1 MNSEK
6 NSKDINNK
14 SIRETKEE
22 INKIL
27 QKLENENTN
36 LRETTNDYERLLKL
50 NKHMDNL
57 FKKKIKADFNKFE
70 KIDAIKIIKR

>member
-6 NSKDINNK
+6 NSKDINSK

-36 LRETTNDYERLLKL
+36 LRETTNDYDRLLKL
-50 NKHMDNL
+50 NKHMNDL
-57 FKKKIKADFNKFE
+57 FKKRLKQISTNSKK
-70 KIDAIKIIKR
+70 

>member
-6 NSKDINNK
+6 NSKDINSK

-27 QKLENENTN
+27 QKLENEN
-36 LRETTNDYERLLKL
+36 
-50 NKHMDNL
+50 NKGNSY
-57 FKKKIKADFNKFE
+57 KKHK
-70 KIDAIKIIKR
+70 

>member
-1 MNSEK
+1 MISEK

-36 LRETTNDYERLLKL
+36 LRETTNDYDRLLKL
-50 NKHMDNL
+50 NKHMDDL
-57 FKKKIKADFNKFE
+57 FKKRLKEISKNSK
-70 KIDAIKIIKR
+70 K

>member
-36 LRETTNDYERLLKL
+36 LRETTNDYDRLLKL
-50 NKHMDNL
+50 NKHMDDL
-57 FKKKIKADFNKFE
+57 FKKKKNLSFF
-70 KIDAIKIIKR
+70 

>member
-6 NSKDINNK
+6 NSKDINSK

-57 FKKKIKADFNKFE
+57 FKKRLRQISTNLKK
-70 KIDAIKIIKR
+70 

>member
-6 NSKDINNK
+6 NSKDINSK

-36 LRETTNDYERLLKL
+36 LRETTNDYDRLLKL
-50 NKHMDNL
+50 NKHMDDL
-57 FKKKIKADFNKFE
+57 FKKRLKQISTNSKK
-70 KIDAIKIIKR
+70 

>member
-6 NSKDINNK
+6 NSKDINSK

-36 LRETTNDYERLLKL
+36 LRETTNDYDRLLKL
-50 NKHMDNL
+50 NKHMDDL
-57 FKKKIKADFNKFE
+57 FKKKLKQISKNSK
-70 KIDAIKIIKR
+70 K

>member
-36 LRETTNDYERLLKL
+36 LRETTNDYDRLLKL
-50 NKHMDNL
+50 NKHMDDL
-57 FKKKIKADFNKFE
+57 FKKRLKQISKNSK
-70 KIDAIKIIKR
+70 K

>member
-6 NSKDINNK
+6 NSKDINSK

-36 LRETTNDYERLLKL
+36 LRETTNDYDRLLKL
-50 NKHMDNL
+50 NKHMDDL
-57 FKKKIKADFNKFE
+57 FKKRLTEISKNSKK
-70 KIDAIKIIKR
+70 

>member
-1 MNSEK
+1 MISEK

-57 FKKKIKADFNKFE
+57 FKKKLRQISTNSKK
-70 KIDAIKIIKR
+70 

>member
-36 LRETTNDYERLLKL
+36 LRDTTNDYERLLKL

-57 FKKKIKADFNKFE
+57 FKKRLRQISTNSKK
-70 KIDAIKIIKR
+70 

>member
-6 NSKDINNK
+6 NSKDINSK

-36 LRETTNDYERLLKL
+36 LRETTSDYERLLKL

-57 FKKKIKADFNKFE
+57 FKKRLRQISTNSKK
-70 KIDAIKIIKR
+70 

>member
-6 NSKDINNK
+6 NSKDINSK

-36 LRETTNDYERLLKL
+36 LRETTNDYDRLLKL
-50 NKHMDNL
+50 NKHMDDL
-57 FKKKIKADFNKFE
+57 FKKRLKDIKKF
-70 KIDAIKIIKR
+70 KNRCN

>member
-27 QKLENENTN
+27 QKLENENSA
-36 LRETTNDYERLLKL
+36 DVI
-50 NKHMDNL
+50 
-57 FKKKIKADFNKFE
+57 FKK
-70 KIDAIKIIKR
+70 IISLKK

>member
-6 NSKDINNK
+6 NSKDINSK

-27 QKLENENTN
+27 QKLENANTN
-36 LRETTNDYERLLKL
+36 LRETTNDYDRLLKL
-50 NKHMDNL
+50 NKHMDDL
-57 FKKKIKADFNKFE
+57 FKKRLKQISKNSK
-70 KIDAIKIIKR
+70 K

>member
-1 MNSEK
+1 MNSEN

-57 FKKKIKADFNKFE
+57 FKKKLKQISTNSKK
-70 KIDAIKIIKR
+70 

>member
-57 FKKKIKADFNKFE
+57 FKKRLRQISGNSKK
-70 KIDAIKIIKR
+70 

>member
-1 MNSEK
+1 MISEK

-50 NKHMDNL
+50 NKHMDDL
-57 FKKKIKADFNKFE
+57 FKKRLKQISKNSK
-70 KIDAIKIIKR
+70 K

>member
-6 NSKDINNK
+6 NSKDINSK

-36 LRETTNDYERLLKL
+36 LRETTNDYDRLLKL
-50 NKHMDNL
+50 NTHMDDL
-57 FKKKIKADFNKFE
+57 FKKRSKEISKVM
-70 KIDAIKIIKR
+70 RH

>member
-1 MNSEK
+1 MISEK

-27 QKLENENTN
+27 QKLENANTN
-36 LRETTNDYERLLKL
+36 LRETTNDYDRLLKL
-50 NKHMDNL
+50 NKHMDDL
-57 FKKKIKADFNKFE
+57 FKKRLKQISKNSK
-70 KIDAIKIIKR
+70 K

>member
-1 MNSEK
+1 MISEK
-6 NSKDINNK
+6 NSKDINSK

-57 FKKKIKADFNKFE
+57 FKKD
-70 KIDAIKIIKR
+70 

>member
-57 FKKKIKADFNKFE
+57 FKKRLRQISTN
-70 KIDAIKIIKR
+70 

>member
-6 NSKDINNK
+6 NSKDINSK

-57 FKKKIKADFNKFE
+57 FKKRLRQISTNSKK
-70 KIDAIKIIKR
+70 

>member
-6 NSKDINNK
+6 NSKDINSK

-36 LRETTNDYERLLKL
+36 LRETTSDYERLLKL

-57 FKKKIKADFNKFE
+57 FKKRLRQISGNSKK
-70 KIDAIKIIKR
+70 

>member
-36 LRETTNDYERLLKL
+36 LRETTHDYERLLKL

-57 FKKKIKADFNKFE
+57 FKKRLRQISTNSKK
-70 KIDAIKIIKR
+70 

>member
-1 MNSEK
+1 MISEK

-57 FKKKIKADFNKFE
+57 FKKRLRQITTNSKK
-70 KIDAIKIIKR
+70 

>member
-36 LRETTNDYERLLKL
+36 LRETTNDYDRLLKL
-50 NKHMDNL
+50 NKHMDDL
-57 FKKKIKADFNKFE
+57 FKKRLRQISTNLKK
-70 KIDAIKIIKR
+70 

>member
-57 FKKKIKADFNKFE
+57 FKKRLRQISTNSKK
-70 KIDAIKIIKR
+70 

>member
-1 MNSEK
+1 MNSEN

-36 LRETTNDYERLLKL
+36 LRETTSDYERLLKL

-57 FKKKIKADFNKFE
+57 FKKRLRQISTNLKK
-70 KIDAIKIIKR
+70 

>member
-1 MNSEK
+1 MISEK

-36 LRETTNDYERLLKL
+36 LRETTNDYDRLLKL
-50 NKHMDNL
+50 NKHMDDL
-57 FKKKIKADFNKFE
+57 FKKRLKQISKNSK
-70 KIDAIKIIKR
+70 K

>member
-1 MNSEK
+1 MISEK

-57 FKKKIKADFNKFE
+57 FKKRLI
-70 KIDAIKIIKR
+70 

>member
-6 NSKDINNK
+6 NSKDINSK

-36 LRETTNDYERLLKL
+36 LRETTNDYDRLLKL
-50 NKHMDNL
+50 NKHMDDL
-57 FKKKIKADFNKFE
+57 FKKRLKEISKNSK
-70 KIDAIKIIKR
+70 K

>member
-6 NSKDINNK
+6 NSKDINSK

-36 LRETTNDYERLLKL
+36 LRETTNDYDRLLKL
-50 NKHMDNL
+50 NKHMDDL
-57 FKKKIKADFNKFE
+57 FKKRLRQISTNSKK
-70 KIDAIKIIKR
+70 

>member
-1 MNSEK
+1 MNSEN

-57 FKKKIKADFNKFE
+57 FKKRLRQISTNSKK
-70 KIDAIKIIKR
+70 

>member
-1 MNSEK
+1 MNSEN

-57 FKKKIKADFNKFE
+57 FKKRLRQISGNSKK
-70 KIDAIKIIKR
+70 

>member
-1 MNSEK
+1 MISEK

-50 NKHMDNL
+50 NKHMDL
-57 FKKKIKADFNKFE
+57 SLIH
-70 KIDAIKIIKR
+70 I

>member
-36 LRETTNDYERLLKL
+36 LRETTSDYERLLKL

-57 FKKKIKADFNKFE
+57 FKKRLRQISKNSKK
-70 KIDAIKIIKR
+70 

>member
-1 MNSEK
+1 MNSEN

-57 FKKKIKADFNKFE
+57 FKKRLRQISTNLKK
-70 KIDAIKIIKR
+70 

>member
-36 LRETTNDYERLLKL
+36 LRETTSDYERLLKL

-57 FKKKIKADFNKFE
+57 FKKRLRQISGNSKK
-70 KIDAIKIIKR
+70 

>member
-6 NSKDINNK
+6 NSKDINSK

-50 NKHMDNL
+50 NKHMDN
-57 FKKKIKADFNKFE
+57 
-70 KIDAIKIIKR
+70 